1 MLHYAAPAF
10 GGREQE
16 TDVNYQAILFDLDGT
31 LVDSAKLIYGA
42 FNHVAEKYL
51 GRRYTPEEITP
62 FFGPSED
69 STWAK
74 LLSPDQLEGALKAY
88 YSYYRRNHDEVILY
102 EGIPRLLKRLG
113 ERRVPLAI
121 VTGRGKRTT
130 EITLELCRLG
140 PFFQE
145 VVTSD
150 DLTHPKPHPQCVLEA
165 CRRLGV
171 QPAQALMVGDS
182 RLDIQAGRSA
192 GAVTAAALWG
202 TFGLNAS
209 LEQAQADYGFQSPNH
224 LESFLFDR

>member
-1 MLHYAAPAF
+1 
-10 GGREQE
+10 
-16 TDVNYQAILFDLDGT
+16 VNYQAILFDLDGT

-51 GRRYTPEEITP
+51 GRSYAPEEITR

-74 LLSPDQLEGALKAY
+74 LLRPEQLESALEAY
-88 YSYYRRNHDEVILY
+88 YSYYRRNHAEVILY
-102 EGIPRLLKRLG
+102 DGIPRLLEGLG
-113 ERRVPLAI
+113 EQRVPLAI
-121 VTGRGKRTT
+121 VTGRGKQTT
-130 EITLELCRLG
+130 AITLELCDFE

-150 DLTHPKPHPQCVLEA
+150 DITHPKPNPECVLEA

-182 RLDIQAGRSA
+182 PLDVEAGRSA
-192 GAVTAAALWG
+192 GAATAAALWG
-202 TFGLNAS
+202 TFGLSAPLQQARPDYRFES
-209 LEQAQADYGFQSPNH
+209 PKDLEA
-224 LESFLFDR
+224 FLLRR

>member
-1 MLHYAAPAF
+1 M
-10 GGREQE
+10 
-16 TDVNYQAILFDLDGT
+16 
-31 LVDSAKLIYGA
+31 DSAKLIYGA

-74 LLSPDQLEGALKAY
+74 LLPPEQIEGALKAY

-102 EGIPRLLKRLG
+102 EGIPELLEGLS
-113 ERRVPLAI
+113 EREIPLAI

-130 EITLELCRLG
+130 DITLELCRLG

-150 DLTHPKPHPQCVLEA
+150 DLTHPKPHPECVLEA

-171 QPAQALMVGDS
+171 QPAQALMIGDS
-182 RLDIQAGRSA
+182 PLDIQAGRSA
-192 GAVTAAALWG
+192 GAATAAALWG
-202 TFGLNAS
+202 TFGLGGP
-209 LEQAQADYGFQSPNH
+209 LEQARPDHRFPSPRH